1 MKTKPAF
8 LVPVLLVFA
17 AAAQAQD
24 PAACPQLPADAELSW
39 EHRGNA
45 SYDFCRAL
53 RSDGSE
59 AFGLYIAAES
69 PFEPKRSNREEAGVI
84 GGREIHWY
92 RAELAAQP
100 DITARE
106 TLIEFGDGRMAHV
119 WMQTRSPEQ
128 HDSVLQ
134 VMRNLRFNLGGGSQV
149 AAGN

>member
-8 LVPVLLVFA
+8 LVPVLLVLA

-24 PAACPQLPADAELSW
+24 PAACPQLPADAELIW
-39 EHRGNA
+39 EHRGSA

-69 PFEPKRSNREEAGVI
+69 PFEPKRGNREEAGVI

-100 DITARE
+100 NVMARE
-106 TLIEFGDGRMAHV
+106 TLIELGDGRMAHV

-128 HDSVLQ
+128 HSSVLQ
-134 VMRNLRFNLGGGSQV
+134 VMRDLRFNLGGRGQV